1 MRRSVSSHVNGTV
14 CRLKLTGHIAWS
26 WWWVISPL
34 LIYIGLSVA
43 VLVIF
48 LGFILLGA
56 LGVGFVKAI
65 QNDRAANRLEK
76 EQQFSRARPL
86 GVFDS
91 TGEKIKERQ
100 PHSWM
105 L

>member
-1 MRRSVSSHVNGTV
+1 MLTV
-14 CRLKLTGHIAWS
+14 LFVGLKLTGHIAWS

-43 VLVIF
+43 VLVV
-48 LGFILLGA
+48 FILLGA

-65 QNDRAANRLEK
+65 QNDRAAKRLEK
-76 EQQFSRARPL
+76 KQQFSRARPL

-105 L
+105 F